1 MHGCMYVE
9 HQINTR
15 AQQNFEKELL
25 ERFGKETVESWRKEF
40 QNATIQNDFVFCKT
54 MQKLKLCAEVL
65 RLFLQDVIKIKS
77 ISPQSTIDNF
87 LKSKAVRLDVLVED
101 YEGNHYDLEMQVV
114 SRDSIAKR
122 MRMYQASIDVST
134 FEKGKDYKDA
144 KKTIIIFICISDP
157 IGKGLPIYTFKN
169 LCVEKPSIALDDD
182 TIKIIVAPQNW
193 DKVEGDDAGL
203 KALLK
208 YLWDGSKTDNFT
220 KELDMCVRDIK
231 YDQVISNDSLSYYFK
246 MQDMKA
252 IGRAEGREEGRAE
265 GNLATARK
273 MKAKDCDVAFI
284 AEVTGLARE
293 QIEKL

>member
-1 MHGCMYVE
+1 MYVE

-25 ERFGKETVESWRKEF
+25 ERFGKETVESWRREF

-193 DKVEGDDAGL
+193 EKVVGNNAL

-208 YLWDGSKTDNFT
+208 YLWDGSKTDKFT
-220 KELDMCVRDIK
+220 EELDMQVKDIK
-231 YDQVISNDSLSYYFK
+231 YDRVISNDSLSYYFK
-246 MQDMKA
+246 MHDVKKIGIEEGMQKGMKK
-252 IGRAEGREEGRAE
+252 GRQEGRQE
-265 GNLATARK
+265 TARK
-273 MKAKDCDVAFI
+273 MKSKDCDIAFI
-284 AEVTGLARE
+284 AEITGLTRE
-293 QIEKL
+293 EIERL